1 MLTSTGSLY
10 VADTV
15 ECQDYALVDVKPAY
29 DIAKCPI
36 LFVDLDNITD
46 AQYVINREYDM
57 PGFTAMDGFRIKIYP
72 HATCKCLSP
81 EAQST
86 ITST

>member
-10 VADTV
+10 VADIV
-15 ECQDYALVDVKPAY
+15 ERQDYALVDVKLTY

-46 AQYVINREYDM
+46 AQYVINRGYDM
-57 PGFTAMDGFRIKIYP
+57 PGFTAIGGFRIKI
-72 HATCKCLSP
+72 
-81 EAQST
+81 
-86 ITST
+86 